1 MPFSQRQ
8 PERVVEELA
17 YHLKTFK
24 VHDFAFYDDALFVR
38 REQHIK
44 AILQQI
50 IDRRLPLR
58 FHAPNGL
65 FANDLDA
72 ELAEL
77 MFRSGFKTICLSF
90 ETVNDQRYADMNHK
104 ISREGMIQAVENLV
118 RAGFQRHELAAY
130 VIMGLPEQSLE
141 EIIASMIFINNLGV
155 RLRLASYSPIPNT
168 LDFKRACSAGL
179 ISADIDPLLTNK
191 TIFPLQQSKSAYE
204 TFCKIRSF
212 AHMLNDACR
221 KNFTPFAGSDFGS
234 SLRQVVKNLN

>member
-17 YHLKTFK
+17 YHLKTFRI
-24 VHDFAFYDDALFVR
+24 HDFAFYDDALFVR

-44 AILQQI
+44 VILQQI

-58 FHAPNGL
+58 FHTPNGL

-90 ETVNDQRYADMNHK
+90 ETVNDQRYEDMNHK
-104 ISREGMIQAVENLV
+104 ISREGMIQAVGNLV
-118 RAGFQRHELAAY
+118 KAGFQRNELEAY

-179 ISADIDPLLTNK
+179 ISEDIDPLLTNK
-191 TIFPLQQSKSAYE
+191 TIFPLQQSKLAYE
-204 TFCKIRSF
+204 TYCNVRSF

-221 KNFTPFAGSDFGS
+221 KNFAPFAGSDFGS
-234 SLRQVVKNLN
+234 SLRQVVKSLN